1 VPNAHRTRRR
11 ISQLL
16 SCALLVTIPS
26 VALRNQTAQADTPQA
41 VQAIGATLPFVT
53 LEAESGTLA
62 GGATIH
68 RITPGMTVPASA
80 TLETEASG
88 YAYADLRTTGA
99 SVTIRNTTT
108 ISANT
113 LVVRASLPDAPNG
126 GGITAPI
133 NLYVNGVLRQA
144 ITLSSV
150 QSWNYRNS
158 TTTPDDPHGGGQ
170 AIFLYNEFPVW
181 VTGAPI
187 APNSTIA
194 LRKDTNS
201 TAPSYAIDSVDFENV
216 APAKAQPANSLSVIS
231 YGADPTTAKDSTAAI
246 QNTVNAARTQGRTVW
261 IPAGKYLTN
270 SVAPNAGLDFTGVK
284 VQGAGM
290 WHSILY
296 RRVPLPAPTGWR
308 SQITVGS
315 KTTVADLQV
324 LGNAIYR
331 GIAGAG
337 GDDYGFIAGGSG
349 GWLLDH
355 VWTRHTDA
363 NWLSGTN
370 GVVQNSRT
378 GDTYGD
384 GFNANNGNTPNP
396 EKLGHYL
403 TIQNSFARG
412 TGDDAF
418 ATYSDTGASGTN
430 GQMIGTK
437 ILNNTAVAPYWANGI
452 RVAGGRDV
460 EVRNNLVNTVSSNNA
475 MDISVF
481 GDSGNPLESVTITGN
496 TLIGGGGWNGVRTG
510 VHIGSPG
517 PTSRFPTAYTNFTMT
532 NNIVRGSLR
541 SGVMI
546 DKTFV
551 KGSMTDTT
559 IDGPANQA
567 TLISPGVTGTGTFT
581 RTTVRNLRPGQLAF
595 QNNSPTTF
603 TTTIN

>member
-1 VPNAHRTRRR
+1 MQPSR
-11 ISQLL
+11 LL
-16 SCALLVTIPS
+16 VCALLLAAQS
-26 VALRNQTAQADTPQA
+26 VAVGNQARAATQA
-41 VQAIGATLPFVT
+41 VGATLPFST
-53 LEAESGTLA
+53 IEAESGTL
-62 GGATIH
+62 GGTATIR
-68 RITPGMTVPASA
+68 RITPGTAVPTSA
-80 TLETEASG
+80 TLELEASG
-88 YAYADLRTTGA
+88 YAYADLRSTGDSIA
-99 SVTIRNTTT
+99 IRNTTN

-144 ITLSSV
+144 ITLSST
-150 QSWNYRNS
+150 QAWNYRNS
-158 TTTPDDPHGGGQ
+158 TTNPDDPHGGGQ

-187 APNSTIA
+187 APGSSIS

-216 APAKAQPANSLSVIS
+216 APALTQPANSLSVIS
-231 YGADPTTAKDSTAAI
+231 YGADPTTAKDSTTAI
-246 QNTVNAARTQGRTVW
+246 QTAVNDARTQGKTVW

-270 SVAPNAGLDFTGVK
+270 SLAPNAALDFTGVK

-296 RRVPLPAPTGWR
+296 RRVPLSPPPTSWR

-315 KTTVADLQV
+315 GTTVADLQV
-324 LGNAIYR
+324 LGNAVYR
-331 GIAGAG
+331 GIGGGG
-337 GDDYGFIAGGSG
+337 GDDYGFNAGGSK
-349 GWLLDH
+349 GWLLDRI
-355 VWTRHTDA
+355 WTRHTDA

-403 TIQNSFARG
+403 TIRNNFARG

-418 ATYSDTGASGTN
+418 ATYSDAGASGTN

-460 EVRNNLVNTVSSNNA
+460 EVRDNLVNTVSSNNA

-481 GDSGNPLESVTITGN
+481 GDSGHPLESATITGN

-517 PTSRFPTAYTNFTMT
+517 PTSRFPNAYTNFTMS
-532 NNIVRGSLR
+532 NNVIRGSLR
-541 SGVMI
+541 SGLMI
-546 DKTFV
+546 DKTRI
-551 KGSMTDTT
+551 KGTLTDTT
-559 IDGPANQA
+559 IDGPANQG
-567 TLISPGVTGTGTFT
+567 TLIVGGVTGTGTFT
-581 RTTVRNLRPGQLAF
+581 RTVTRNLRPGQVAF
-595 QNNSPTTF
+595 QNDSPTTF
-603 TTTIN
+603 TATIN